1 MVVRVIVIIVMSL
14 IILLVQNIGIIIN
27 LRDKNME
34 PIHKTCPE
42 TQDLCYKH
50 ECGKWSIKRNECGCI
65 VP

>member
-1 MVVRVIVIIVMSL
+1 
-14 IILLVQNIGIIIN
+14 
-27 LRDKNME
+27 ME